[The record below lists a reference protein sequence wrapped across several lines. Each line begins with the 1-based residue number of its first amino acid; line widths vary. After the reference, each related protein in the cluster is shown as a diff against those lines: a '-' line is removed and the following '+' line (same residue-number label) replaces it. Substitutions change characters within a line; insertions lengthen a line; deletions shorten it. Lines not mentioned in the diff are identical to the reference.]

1 MIYKVKEQLEFH
13 KRRADAEERRAN
25 EAERKLQEYAEH
37 LTKVNKA
44 RLAAQQEANKANEE
58 LRYACFL
65 SSHTRRV
72 AQHRRQALQD
82 TA

>member
-25 EAERKLQEYAEH
+25 EAERKLREYAEH
-37 LTKVNKA
+37 LNKVNKA

-58 LRYACFL
+58 LRYA
-65 SSHTRRV
+65 SSV
-72 AQHRRQALQD
+72 
-82 TA
+82 